1 MPVAKKNPVG
11 RPRNP
16 DSRPSQLR
24 ALKRGE
30 SISETHPCFEG
41 EVPDMKRRLSNAFQ
55 KAIERARKDFPNREF
70 SGCTEAG
77 KSSRTGN
84 VQVTITITRTK

>member
-16 DSRPSQLR
+16 DSRPSHLR

-30 SISETHPCFEG
+30 SVSEHHPCNEA

-77 KSSRTGN
+77 RIGRTK
-84 VQVTITITRTK
+84 VLQVTITITRTK

>member
-30 SISETHPCFEG
+30 SICETHTSPDN
-41 EVPDMKRRLSNAFQ
+41 EVPDTKRRLSNAFQ

-77 KSSRTGN
+77 KASRAN
-84 VQVTITITRTK
+84 VVQVTITITRTK